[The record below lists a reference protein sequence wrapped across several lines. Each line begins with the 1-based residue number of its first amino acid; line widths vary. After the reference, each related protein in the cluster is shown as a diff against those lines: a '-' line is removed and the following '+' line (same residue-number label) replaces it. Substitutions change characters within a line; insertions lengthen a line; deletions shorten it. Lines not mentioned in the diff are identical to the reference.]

1 MQNDIK
7 SKIKELFLKTF
18 NETSNTIE
26 KLPISGS
33 SRTYLRV
40 SGDKYTA
47 VATYNT
53 DVKENQAFLT
63 LSKHFKEKGLNVPE
77 IYSVNEDQTLY
88 LQEDLGDESLFNIT
102 QKLRNKD
109 HFPAE
114 LINLYKKAIEQLAE
128 MQINGSKGIDYSVC
142 YPREAFDMQSMIWDL
157 NYFKYNFLKLTGIHF
172 DEQLLE
178 NDFNTFIDF
187 LLKAKTDFFL
197 YRDFKSLNI
206 MVRDGEV
213 FFIDYQGGRKGAL
226 HYDIASVL
234 HEAKADIPKDIRNE
248 LLEHY
253 IDYAGKLSKIN
264 KKEFIEFYHAYT
276 LIRILQ
282 AMGTYGYRG
291 LFEKKQHYIDSI
303 PLRLK
308 SLTEILHDIKLLNKM
323 PELKRVLNELP
334 QLDLLNTTIQKD
346 KLTVSIKSFSYKK
359 GQPIDMTGNG
369 GGHVFDCRFINNPGR
384 IEKYKQLCGKDKE
397 VIEFLEAED
406 DAHKFFE
413 SVKQIA
419 NSSIDT
425 YIGRDFKNLAINFG
439 CTGGRHRSVFFAEK
453 LSKYISENYDVYVES
468 DHTEGY

>member
-18 NETSNTIE
+18 NETSISIK

-40 SGDKYTA
+40 SGNKYTA

-53 DVKENQAFLT
+53 DVKENLAFLT

-234 HEAKADIPKDIRNE
+234 HEAKADIPEDIRNE

-334 QLDLLNTTIQKD
+334 QLDLLNNIIQKD

-413 SVKQIA
+413 SVKQIT